1 MERFTKQPSERFTVF
16 TDFKR
21 NFSSGETVGA
31 CSVTVT
37 DKDGTDV
44 SATVTD
50 QATLTP
56 ARGTRVEV
64 LVRAGSEAS
73 SPYKITFECDTS
85 KGHHWEHDIEML
97 VVEI

>member
-1 MERFTKQPSERFTVF
+1 MDRFTKQPSERFAVS

-31 CSVTVT
+31 CAVTAT

-44 SATVTD
+44 TATVTD
-50 QATLTP
+50 QSSLTP
-56 ARGTRVEV
+56 VRGTRVEV
-64 LVRAGSEAS
+64 IVRAGQESA
-73 SPYKITFECDTS
+73 SPYKLTFECDTS
-85 KGHHWEHDIEML
+85 IGHHWEHDIEML